1 MDKYRFTEDE
11 KIDNTVSYNNY
22 LALQGKLEELREFMD
37 SGDNFFFFA
46 DTPCE
51 IFLTELEAFDEAI
64 QEARKEFDQKRIRL

>member
-51 IFLTELEAFDEAI
+51 NFLMELEAFIEAI
-64 QEARKEFDQKRIRL
+64 HEERKEFDEKRTKL